1 MKKKSLVLVV
11 TIVFFCGI
19 SGLLYKAFAAKK
31 PTVAVVVKGTK
42 SEYWA
47 IMVSGFKKG
56 FQNFGVKGT
65 VYAPDQSN
73 EDQLTILKHVLKEK
87 PDALIFSPI
96 DPAASVPVLK
106 EFKKKHIPVLVVD
119 TDVNWSGQTSF
130 IGTDNPSLGE
140 KAGELLSSLLQP
152 GDKVA
157 LIGRESIDNVSKDRI
172 QGAEKALNTVGID
185 TVAGKIK
192 FDGYKEGKTIPVFSQ
207 LLKNNPDIKGVFA
220 SEDTVALDVLKYL
233 HGKGINIPVV
243 GADGI
248 IEMLRYNENG
258 TLKGSVAQNPYD
270 MGYISVENAVK
281 VIKGEKVEKRINSDV
296 DIITAGN
303 AKSKIKF
310 LEGILDK

>member
-1 MKKKSLVLVV
+1 MKKNSLVLVIA
-11 TIVFFCGI
+11 IVFFCGLF
-19 SGLLYKAFAAKK
+19 GLLYKAFAAEK

-47 IMVSGFKKG
+47 IMASGFKKG
-56 FQNFGVKGT
+56 FQNFGVKGKI
-65 VYAPDQSN
+65 YAPDQSN
-73 EDQLTILKHVLKEK
+73 EDQLTILNRVLKEK

-96 DPAASVPVLK
+96 DPAASIPVLK

-130 IGTDNPSLGE
+130 IGTDNPLLGE

-157 LIGRESIDNVSKDRI
+157 LIGRESIDSVSKDRI
-172 QGAEKALNTVGID
+172 EGAKKALHTVGID
-185 TVAGKIK
+185 TVAGNIQ
-192 FDGYKEGKTIPVFSQ
+192 FEGYKGKTIPVFPQ

-220 SEDTVALDVLKYL
+220 SEDTIALDVLKYL

-281 VIKGEKVEKRINSDV
+281 VINGEKVEKRINSDV